1 MLEITIGI
9 DPNILEIG
17 PFVLAWHGILTVLGI
32 IVGVWVS
39 GRQLAERGVQI
50 RNFDSFAFWT
60 IAGGIAGAR
69 LFYVMDHLGRFAD
82 DPLEILAISEGGLAV
97 YGAVIGGFATV
108 ALLCVLRGEPFRKII
123 DSIAPGLALAQAVG
137 RIGCT
142 INGDAWGAKTDSP
155 FALVYTN
162 PDAIIPNRLLNQ
174 PTHPYPIY
182 DIAMN
187 LAIVA
192 IIWPLRKRNLPDGA
206 IFAIFALLYA
216 ATRFVISYVR
226 EERVW
231 FWGLQEAQV
240 IALLTLVV
248 SAAALVWLF
257 RGTRDGDRALE
268 SS

>member
-1 MLEITIGI
+1 VFEFEIGI
-9 DPNILEIG
+9 DPNLLEIG

-32 IVGVWVS
+32 IAGVWIA
-39 GRQLAERGVQI
+39 GKQLEERGVRI
-50 RNFDSFAFWT
+50 RQFDTFAFWT
-60 IAGGIAGAR
+60 IAGGILGAR
-69 LFYVMDHLGRFAD
+69 LFYVMDHLGDFTD
-82 DPLEILAISEGGLAV
+82 NPLRILAISEGGLAV

-108 ALLCVLRGEPFRKII
+108 AILCYLRNEPFRKII
-123 DSIAPGLALAQAVG
+123 DSIAPALATAQAIG

-155 FALVYTN
+155 FALVYTH
-162 PDAIIPNRLLNQ
+162 PDAIIPNRLMNV

-192 IIWPLRKRNLPDGA
+192 VIWPLRKRNLPDGA
-206 IFAIFALLYA
+206 IFAIFAFLYA
-216 ATRFVISYVR
+216 ITRFFISYVR

-240 IALLTLVV
+240 IALITFAV
-248 SAAALVWLF
+248 SGAALIWLF
-257 RGTRDGDRALE
+257 SRRGRENVMRDA
-268 SS
+268 